1 MKAAGWHGILF
12 GLLAALVLVRTL
24 SPSPAEA
31 APRRIVS
38 MGLCTDQLV
47 MLLVADPAT
56 ILSVHW
62 VTQEAEDSAMYE
74 QAARYLPNHGLAEEV
89 LELRPDLVFA
99 DGSSSPLTVD
109 MLRRQGIA
117 VVSVPVADT
126 FGGVRSNIRQVAA
139 ALGETGRGEA
149 LVASFDAGLSR
160 TKNALADLDYRALV
174 YGANGFSA
182 GVPSLF
188 NDVLNHVGLVN
199 IAARPGQSGWVNM
212 SVEDVLR
219 AEPQL
224 LVLGEYRIGSPSMA
238 NQVLQHPAIDAMR
251 RGRRV
256 VSIPTALW
264 NCGIPS
270 LVMATE
276 MLRDRVRLVAG
287 RAP

>member
-12 GLLAALVLVRTL
+12 GLLAALLLVRAL
-24 SPSPAEA
+24 FPSSAEA

-47 MLLVADPAT
+47 MLLVTDPAT

-62 VTQEAEDSAMYE
+62 VTQEPEDSAMSA

-89 LELRPDLVFA
+89 LKLRPDLVFA
-99 DGSSSPLTVD
+99 DGSNSPLAVD
-109 MLRRQGIA
+109 MLRRQGIT
-117 VVSVPVADT
+117 VISVPIADT
-126 FGGVRSNIRQVAA
+126 FGGVRANIRQVAA

-149 LVASFDAGLSR
+149 LVAAFDTGLSN
-160 TKNALADLDYRALV
+160 TKNALADFHYRALV

-219 AEPQL
+219 AKPDL
-224 LVLGEYRIGSPSMA
+224 LILGEYRIGSPSMA
-238 NQVLQHPAIDAMR
+238 NLVLQHPAIGAMR
-251 RGRRV
+251 RDRPV
-256 VSIPTALW
+256 VSVPTALW
-264 NCGIPS
+264 NCGTPF
-270 LVMATE
+270 LVTATE
-276 MLRDRVRLVAG
+276 TLRDQVRQVAG
-287 RAP
+287 RTP